1 MLRHYAVGLL
11 KSVKAAIAG
20 VASIL
25 KRTMGESRSRF
36 VLRASGITLASPV
49 QTTTTLN
56 ARTADG
62 RDDKW

>member
-36 VLRASGITLASPV
+36 ALRANGMGQTSPV
-49 QTTTTLN
+49 
-56 ARTADG
+56 
-62 RDDKW
+62 